1 MKNKKRFQKIN
12 WTVFGLLA
20 VSGVLLALS
29 TWLSLKDVDAVIGEE
44 SNRDFR
50 WDSAS
55 STLLMVLLFLTAL
68 LSIGW
73 KRVFPFNGPLAIIL
87 LGFYFEL
94 FFLIFTRGW
103 VGFMGIFG
111 LAITVMIALIMM
123 ISYVIYL
130 RFYNQP

>member
-12 WTVFGLLA
+12 WTVFGILA
-20 VSGVLLALS
+20 LSGVLLVLS
-29 TWLSLKDVDAVIGEE
+29 TWRSLKNVDAVIGEE
-44 SNRDFR
+44 SYRDFG

-55 STLLMVLLFLTAL
+55 STLLMVLLFLTTL

-103 VGFMGIFG
+103 VGFMGDFG
-111 LAITVMIALIMM
+111 LAIAVMIALVMM
-123 ISYVIYL
+123 VSYVIYL
-130 RFYNQP
+130 KF